1 MESTASEKHL
11 HEHSDEEPAEERQ
24 ITGST
29 EQEHNTQA
37 DTNWRG
43 LRLQHQSHG
52 PAKTTPGDRQRWR

>member
-1 MESTASEKHL
+1 MESTTSEKHL

-37 DTNWRG
+37 DANKKVINDMHTE
-43 LRLQHQSHG
+43 
-52 PAKTTPGDRQRWR
+52 TTIQIWIGRMA